1 MADPNNDHEFGD
13 LIKNPYRSQLPTDSA
28 QTDIGQYA
36 SASPRIGYPP
46 QIENDPSTNSLQT
59 PLDPR
64 QPTEPPPKTTVSGII
79 ISFLCWGFFL
89 AISMFIAVS
98 YHFHVPAAG
107 EVSPRAE
114 LFQVIFGA
122 KLVVGWNSITQNESE
137 KGKPNNAFKGT
148 DIKITSVRNMQ
159 ANSVLFAEMN
169 SLAAASELLDQL
181 ESQATV
187 EEYHF
192 SGSEQQITKILRR
205 IYDGVDYAQIDQSER
220 GLLKKELLWFGKL
233 ALNLQREE
241 NKPLTAERRELL
253 GNARSKL
260 ITFIVAVLIGILAFV
275 GGLIGLILF
284 LVLYFTRKLHIRTE
298 HYTQHSTIYIEAAA
312 GWLLTYFAIGLLL
325 GRLVPFFDPLL
336 TNIAVSA
343 ISFIF
348 AVFWPIIRGVRIDTF
363 MKDIGFVGNL
373 VVESCIGLI
382 SYVSCLPI
390 LAAGFLVTMIA
401 IFIAG
406 PTPKEGALSSPS
418 GPGHPIVEWISEGS
432 ISTIA
437 LVFIVACVCA
447 PLLEETVFRGLMY
460 RNLRDNTFR
469 AGHFVSVML
478 SALVNGFI
486 FAAIHPQGILF
497 IPMLGALALSF
508 SIVREWRGSLIA
520 PMTMHAIHNALV
532 TSFLLFVMMD

>member
-1 MADPNNDHEFGD
+1 MADPKDNRQFGH
-13 LIKNPYRSQLPTDSA
+13 LTENPYRSQFPSNTPTDS
-28 QTDIGQYA
+28 GQYA
-36 SASPRIGYPP
+36 SASPTSGCHP
-46 QIENDPSTNSLQT
+46 QLENH
-59 PLDPR
+59 PLTHGVPR
-64 QPTEPPPKTTVSGII
+64 EPVEPPPKSTASGII

-89 AISMFIAVS
+89 AISIFIAVS
-98 YHFHVPAAG
+98 HHLHVPVVG

-114 LFQVIFGA
+114 LFQLIFGA
-122 KLVVGWNSITQNESE
+122 KLMVGMKTFTQEATE
-137 KGKPNNAFKGT
+137 PKTAFKGT
-148 DIKITSVRNMQ
+148 GIKFTSVRNMQ

-192 SGSEQQITKILRR
+192 SDSEKQVSNILRR
-205 IYDGVDYAQIDQSER
+205 IYGGVDYSELNQLER

-233 ALNLQREE
+233 ALNLQRKE
-241 NKPLTAERRELL
+241 NAPLSTERRKLL
-253 GNARSKL
+253 GDAQSKL
-260 ITFIVAVLIGILAFV
+260 ITFVVAVLIGILAFV
-275 GGLIGLILF
+275 GGLIGLIIF
-284 LVLYFTRKLHIRTE
+284 LALYFKRKLHIRTE
-298 HYTQHSTIYIEAAA
+298 HYTQHATIYIEAAA
-312 GWLLTYFAIGLLL
+312 GWLLTYFAMGLLL

-343 ISFIF
+343 ISFMF
-348 AVFWPIIRGVRIDTF
+348 AVFWPIIRGVRIDAF
-363 MKDIGFVGNL
+363 LKDIGFVGNV

-390 LAAGFLVTMIA
+390 LAAGYLVTMIA
-401 IFIAG
+401 IFVAG
-406 PTPKEGALSSPS
+406 PTLQEGGLSSPS

-437 LVFIVACVCA
+437 LVFIMTCVCA

-469 AGHFVSVML
+469 AGHFVSVTL

-520 PMTMHAIHNALV
+520 PMTMHAIHNGLV

>member
-13 LIKNPYRSQLPTDSA
+13 LMKNPYRSQLPTDIA

-36 SASPRIGYPP
+36 SASHRIGYPP

-59 PLDPR
+59 PLDPW
-64 QPTEPPPKTTVSGII
+64 QPVEPPPKSTASGII

-89 AISMFIAVS
+89 AISIFIAVS
-98 YHFHVPAAG
+98 YHFHVPTAG

-122 KLVVGWNSITQNESE
+122 KLVVGWKSIVQNELE

-148 DIKITSVRNMQ
+148 DITVTSVRNMQ

-192 SGSEQQITKILRR
+192 PDSEQQVTKILRR

-253 GNARSKL
+253 GDARSKL
-260 ITFIVAVLIGILAFV
+260 ITFVVAVLIGILAFV

-298 HYTQHSTIYIEAAA
+298 HYTQHSTIYIEAAV

-343 ISFIF
+343 ISFLF

-390 LAAGFLVTMIA
+390 LAAGYLVTMIA

-406 PTPKEGALSSPS
+406 PTLQEGGLSSPS
-418 GPGHPIVEWISEGS
+418 GPGHPIVEWISEGN